1 MGAVFDWLSS
11 NTQVAYPFK
20 AEQFDQSHKL
30 FVDAWISH
38 NQQQDVQQS
47 VKITYF
53 DPAGELELRFADDTL
68 LILLSAADAFQTS
81 VFGDYTIYEWTLQT
95 TVGVGY
101 TGELINAKLVV
112 LTSALADFSFPL
124 TPTDGFLIDSLV
136 NCAIKRVR
144 KVGIALPGLPCCVG
158 GGFVSSDKVIFEAG
172 TNMEIALAQDVS
184 QLDLGIVQTTEVRP
198 KTAVVFNVIPGAGA
212 GQFIDCDV
220 TVPPPIKLINKV
232 GPNEDNGDFRLTG
245 QGCTWVERVVDEIG
259 PPVHP
264 NTDFTAEVFPAL
276 LRLHQDCKACC
287 DCDDYKQAYEMLTR
301 IWKQLQDLAAVIE
314 AYRQRYN
321 ELVRYLNSLRETR
334 KEEKRELGIDQLQV
348 VLQVVSRPNFN
359 LAISAQVFNN
369 SQSDISLVT
378 LIFVVNNIDFIYVP
392 GSGLLD
398 APFNRNVQ
406 LDPAVTFNPFVFPQP
421 PLPAMPPG
429 DTFTI
434 SIPQIKSGQYASYSL
449 NVRANSEK
457 YFPGGLTP
465 EQIALIG
472 SPMITTYAFARSG
485 NIEASDIVKQ
495 AIKSPLE
502 FT

>member
-30 FVDAWISH
+30 FVDAWVSH
-38 NQQQDVQQS
+38 NQQQDVKQS

-53 DPAGELELRFADDTL
+53 DPAGDLELRFADDTL

-81 VFGDYTIYEWTLQT
+81 TFGDYTIYEWTLQT

-101 TGELINAKLVV
+101 TGELVNAKLVV
-112 LTSALADFSFPL
+112 LTAAIADFTYPL
-124 TPTDGFLIDSLV
+124 VPTDGLLIDSLV

-144 KVGIALPGLPCCVG
+144 KIGIALPGLPCCVG
-158 GGFVSSDKVIFEAG
+158 GGFVSTDKVVFEAG
-172 TNMEIALAQDVS
+172 TNMQIALAQDVS
-184 QLDLGIVQTTEVRP
+184 QLDLGIVQNVEVRP
-198 KTAVVFNVIPGAGA
+198 KTAVVFDVIPGAGA

-245 QGCTWVERVVDEIG
+245 QGCTWVERVIDEIG
-259 PPVHP
+259 PPVNP
-264 NTDFTAEVFPAL
+264 NMDFSATVLPAL

-287 DCDDYKQAYEMLTR
+287 DCDDYKKAYEMLTR
-301 IWKQLQDLAAVIE
+301 LWKQMQDLAAVIE

-321 ELVRYLNSLRETR
+321 ELVRWLNEQRDIR
-334 KEEKRELGIDQLQV
+334 QEEKEELGIDQLQV
-348 VLQVVSRPNFN
+348 VLKGVSRPNFN
-359 LAISAQVFNN
+359 LAISATVFNN
-369 SQSDISLVT
+369 SKVDISLVT
-378 LIFVVNNIDFIYVP
+378 LIIVVNSIDFLYVA
-392 GSGLLD
+392 GSGMLD

-406 LDPAVTFNPFVFPQP
+406 LDPVVSFKPFAFPDP
-421 PLPAMPPG
+421 PLPALPPG
-429 DTFTI
+429 DTYTI
-434 SIPQIKSGQYASYSL
+434 SIPQIKSGQYAAYSL

-457 YFPGGLTP
+457 YFPGGLTQ
-465 EQIALIG
+465 EQLERLG
-472 SPMITTYAFARSG
+472 SPQIPIYAIVRSG
-485 NIEASDIVKQ
+485 NVEATDILTQ
-495 AIKSPLE
+495 TIRSPLE